1 MRISDWSS
9 DVCSS
14 DLVPAGRAMTGTV
27 VRPETSP
34 MRVDQPVQRADRTIA
49 QRGGVGQRK
58 EQTGNSEWVRVRR
71 CGEEG
76 SALEHGEGRRTALRQ
91 AQGERGWASFKW
103 EGRASTCWRAR
114 ISRASGG
121 VSALAI
127 LTRGTAMPS
136 IDRKRRG

>member
-1 MRISDWSS
+1 
-9 DVCSS
+9 
-14 DLVPAGRAMTGTV
+14 MTGTV
-27 VRPETSP
+27 VRPATSP

-103 EGRASTCWRAR
+103 EGRASTCWRRSEEHTSELQSLMR
-114 ISRASGG
+114 ISYA
-121 VSALAI
+121 VFCLKK
-127 LTRGTAMPS
+127 
-136 IDRKRRG
+136 KRNQHTNKYIE